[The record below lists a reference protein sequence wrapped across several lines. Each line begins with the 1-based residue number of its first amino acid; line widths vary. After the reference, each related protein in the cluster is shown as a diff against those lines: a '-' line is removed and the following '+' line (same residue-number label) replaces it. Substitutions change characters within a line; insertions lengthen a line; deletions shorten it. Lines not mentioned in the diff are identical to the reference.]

1 MKTIDVSG
9 SRKMSHVIKG
19 SVVGVL
25 IGIGISIQRGV
36 ILGFVLFLALSTLSL
51 LNLGADKIEASFKDV
66 FVTKNG
72 EAKSDPVITP
82 ARTTVRP
89 VVIYQKLP
97 VISNGSRGSNG
108 DLTKTIRES
117 GYLVNAVESFT
128 RSLGR
133 FAQ

>member
-19 SVVGVL
+19 SLVGVL

-36 ILGFVLFLALSTLSL
+36 SLGFVLFLALSTLSL

-66 FVTKNG
+66 FVTKKV
-72 EAKSDPVITP
+72 EAKSNPVITP

-89 VVIYQKLP
+89 VVIYQKPP
-97 VISNGSRGSNG
+97 VVSTVSRGSNG